1 MSGSKGILEGFNK
14 TSKEDKNLRSKE
26 DKNSGSKEVR
36 NLGVEEFNT
45 KRSYSLR
52 PSTVKKLQE
61 LKIFE
66 YPDPQIT
73 YNEIVDEAICK
84 LYDEIKSKK

>member
-1 MSGSKGILEGFNK
+1 MSGSKGILEGLNQNSK
-14 TSKEDKNLRSKE
+14 NEKNENSKELKNI
-26 DKNSGSKEVR
+26 GS
-36 NLGVEEFNT
+36 EEYSI

-61 LKIFE
+61 LKIFT
-66 YPDPQIT
+66 YDDPNVT

-84 LYDEIKSKK
+84 LYDIMKKDAQ